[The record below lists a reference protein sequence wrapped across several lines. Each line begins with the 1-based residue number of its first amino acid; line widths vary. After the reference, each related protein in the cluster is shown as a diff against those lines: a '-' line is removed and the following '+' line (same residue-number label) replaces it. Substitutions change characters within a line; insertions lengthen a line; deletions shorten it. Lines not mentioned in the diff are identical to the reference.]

1 MEAAK
6 AYALGDDDIKSL
18 LGGDIK
24 ITSYP
29 ELKGIHDVRQLFDRR
44 GRAIIFFPQQ
54 NEQQG
59 HWCCMIKDGKHI
71 EFTDP
76 YGEEPDA
83 QKEGLSEDKL
93 QSMGMDRDDLTRLLD
108 ESGCRVIYN
117 KIQLQKLDDSVQT
130 CGRHC
135 VTRLLHYKMPIAK
148 FRAMISRSGMTPDE
162 FAVNATYNDL
172 GK

>member
-1 MEAAK
+1 MEEAK

-24 ITSYP
+24 ITTYP
-29 ELKGIHDVRQLFDRR
+29 ELKEVHDVRQLFDRK
-44 GRAIIFFPQQ
+44 GRSIIFFPQENQ
-54 NEQQG
+54 QQG
-59 HWCCMIKDGKHI
+59 HWCCMIKDGNQI
-71 EFTDP
+71 EFTDS

-83 QKEGLSEDKL
+83 QKDGLSDDKL
-93 QSMGMDRDDLTRLLD
+93 QSMGMDRDDLTRLLED
-108 ESGCRVIYN
+108 SRCRVIYN
-117 KIQLQKLDDSVQT
+117 KIQLQKLDNSVQT

-148 FRAMISRSGMTPDE
+148 YRAMIKQSGMTPDE
-162 FAVNATYNDL
+162 FSVRATFEAL